1 MVDSGALTHSSEIF
15 SYALSGCIVLIGIV
29 LSVRKRALH
38 PLLLACISALSISWI
53 EAPYDWAMYAQF
65 PPELPRMP
73 PWWPLNWT
81 WGGGVPSSVPI
92 GYMSYMVFPALIS
105 VALCRVLIPKFNLR
119 RPLALLTTGLF
130 VGFLWAFVNN
140 GILGARMGVWR
151 YGRVIEGLAISPGTV
166 YQYPL
171 YDSLAMGIQIMVLS
185 YLLGRVDAAGRTVL
199 GIWAD
204 SKTSSRLGSGL
215 LAIVAAIVIGNIVYL
230 SVFAPHLATKLL
242 HLQNIAPSEQ
252 LYPGVPN
259 QPL

>member
-1 MVDSGALTHSSEIF
+1 MNAALTHSSELF
-15 SYALSGCIVLIGIV
+15 SYALSGCIVLVGV
-29 LSVRKRALH
+29 FLSIRRHLLH

-73 PWWPLNWT
+73 SWWPLNWT
-81 WGGGVPSSVPI
+81 WGGGVPSSVPV
-92 GYMSYMVFPALIS
+92 GYMSYMVFPAIIAA
-105 VALCRVLIPKFNLR
+105 ALGKILSAKFNLR
-119 RPLALLTTGLF
+119 RPQTLMTTGLV
-130 VGFLWAFVNN
+130 VGFLWAVINN

-151 YGRVIEGLAISPGTV
+151 YGRVIEGLALSPGTV

-171 YDSLAMGIQIMVLS
+171 YDALAMGIQIMFLA
-185 YLLGRVDAAGRTVL
+185 YLLGRVDLTGRTVL
-199 GIWAD
+199 GIWSD
-204 SKTSSRLGSGL
+204 SRTTNRVGSAL
-215 LAIVAAIVIGNIVYL
+215 LSCVAAIVIGNLLYL

-242 HLQNIAPSEQ
+242 HLQRVAPSEQ